1 VPSLLCARYVPNQA
15 AFSAFALV
23 AVLLGRVGK
32 TVGSTFG
39 AILPTV
45 ISRKRLA
52 GGGDCS

>member
-1 VPSLLCARYVPNQA
+1 VPNQA

-23 AVLLGRVGK
+23 AALLGRVGK

-39 AILPTV
+39 AILPIV